1 MPTYSSSV
9 ERARPSLREGA
20 MTMQALDSNIILNV
34 AGRVARQPI
43 HEGTA
48 TRPEA
53 LSRLIARQRAAF
65 LRNGPP
71 SLAERRAN
79 LKKLRAALL
88 ARREDFQAA
97 LDADFGHRSRHET
110 ALMEMLLVTWG
121 IDYLHRNLRRFMRR
135 ERRHVALPMRLAR
148 AYVEYQPLGVI
159 GIVAPWN
166 YPFSL
171 ALMPLATA
179 LAAGNRAMIKPSELT
194 PATSDLLVS
203 LIAETF
209 SDDEV
214 AVVTGDAAVGAAFA
228 ALPFDHLFFTGST
241 AVGRAVMRA
250 ASEHLVPVTLELGGK
265 SPVLVDRGQPLDRVA
280 ADIAY
285 GKLANAGQ
293 TCIAPDYVLLH
304 EGDVDGFVHAWD
316 KAVAALYPKGP
327 ASEDYTSIVNVRHY
341 DRLRGLLDDA
351 RAKGARVVETG
362 RSPEHAQ
369 RRAHTLPPT
378 LVHHVHDDMRIMQE
392 EIFGPLLPI
401 VTYRDLAEAIAF
413 VNARPRP
420 LALYYFGTSATN
432 RRQVLTRTT
441 SGGVTINGTLLH
453 YPQDDLPFGGVG
465 ASGFGAYHGIE
476 GFRAFSHQK
485 AVFEVGRWN
494 GGALLRPPF
503 GRLTNVILSFMLG
516 HTRTTPGVAIEV
528 RNAAV
533 IHASIERVWSLLS
546 DVERWPSW
554 WRACQWVR
562 LESPMSAASVVFR
575 WKAHPVELRSAVVKS
590 DRPHCFAITAD
601 GRGVHA
607 ERTFTLHPTPDGS
620 STVVVSHETQVGPL
634 PWLGRAFLAPRLH
647 AVNQAMFDDLNRAAG
662 H

>member
-1 MPTYSSSV
+1 
-9 ERARPSLREGA
+9 
-20 MTMQALDSNIILNV
+20 MTMRALDAETLHNV
-34 AGRVARQPI
+34 AGPVVRQQTQGP
-43 HEGTA
+43 TS
-48 TRPEA
+48 TRSAA
-53 LSRLIARQRAAF
+53 LPGLLARQRAVF

-110 ALMEMLLVTWG
+110 AMMEMLVVTWG
-121 IDYLHRNLRRFMRR
+121 IDYLHKNLRRFMRR
-135 ERRHVALPMRLAR
+135 ERRHVALPMRRAR
-148 AYVEYQPLGVI
+148 AYVEYQPLGVV

-209 SDDEV
+209 SEDQV
-214 AVVTGDAAVGAAFA
+214 AVITGDASVGAAFS

-241 AVGRAVMRA
+241 AVGRVVMRA
-250 ASEHLVPVTLELGGK
+250 ASEQLVPVTLELGGK
-265 SPVLVDRGQPLDRVA
+265 SPVLVDREQPLARVA
-280 ADIAY
+280 TDIAY

-293 TCIAPDYVLLH
+293 TCVAPDYVLLH
-304 EGDVDGFVHAWD
+304 ESEVEAFIEAWN
-316 KAVAALYPKGP
+316 KAVAALYPEGP

-341 DRLRGLLDDA
+341 ERLRGLLDDA
-351 RAKGARVVETG
+351 RAKGARVVDTG
-362 RSPEHAQ
+362 PSEHAK

-378 LVHHVHDDMRIMQE
+378 LVLNVHDDMRIMQE
-392 EIFGPLLPI
+392 EIFGPVLPI
-401 VTYRDLAEAIAF
+401 VTYRDLDDAIAF

-420 LALYYFGTSATN
+420 LGLYYFGSSASN

-453 YPQDDLPFGGVG
+453 YVQDDLPFGGVG

-503 GRLTNVILSFMLG
+503 GRLTNVILSFMLRQTG
-516 HTRTTPGVAIEV
+516 TTSGAPIEV

-533 IHASIERVWSLLS
+533 IHAPAERVWDLLT

-554 WRACQWVR
+554 WRACRWVR
-562 LESPMSAASVVFR
+562 LESPTSAASVVFR

-607 ERTFTLHPTPDGS
+607 ERTFTLRTTPDGS
-620 STVVVSHETQVGPL
+620 STLVISHETQVGPM

-647 AVNQAMFDDLNRAAG
+647 AVNQAMFDDLDRAAG

>member
-1 MPTYSSSV
+1 
-9 ERARPSLREGA
+9 
-20 MTMQALDSNIILNV
+20 MTTQALDANAILND
-34 AGRVARQPI
+34 AGPVVRQPTQ
-43 HEGTA
+43 EGTT

-53 LSRLIARQRAAF
+53 LSRLLARQRAAF

-88 ARREDFQAA
+88 ARRADFEAA

-121 IDYLHRNLRRFMRR
+121 IDYLHKNLRRFMRR

-148 AYVEYQPLGVI
+148 AYVEYQPLGVL

-203 LIAETF
+203 LIAQTF
-209 SDDEV
+209 AEDEV
-214 AVVTGDAAVGAAFA
+214 AVVTGDAAIGAAFA

-250 ASEHLVPVTLELGGK
+250 ASEQLVPVTLELGGK
-265 SPVLVDRGQPLDRVA
+265 SPVLVDREQPLARVA

-304 EGDVDGFVHAWD
+304 EADVDAFVAAWD
-316 KAVAALYPKGP
+316 TAVAALYPDGA
-327 ASEDYTSIVNVRHY
+327 ASEDYTSIVNVRHFE
-341 DRLRGLLDDA
+341 RLRGLLDDA
-351 RAKGARVVETG
+351 RAQGARVVETG
-362 RSPEHAQ
+362 SSPEPAKRHAH
-369 RRAHTLPPT
+369 ALPPT
-378 LVHHVHDDMRIMQE
+378 LVFNVHDGMRIMQE

-401 VTYRDLAEAIAF
+401 VTYRDLSDAIAF

-420 LALYYFGTSATN
+420 LALYYFGSSATN

-503 GRLTNVILSFMLG
+503 GRLTNFILSLML
-516 HTRTTPGVAIEV
+516 RQDPTTPGVPIEV

-533 IHASIERVWSLLS
+533 IHAPTERVWDLLT

-554 WRACQWVR
+554 WRACRWVR
-562 LESPMSAASVVFR
+562 LESPTSGASVVFR

-607 ERTFTLHPTPDGS
+607 ERTFTLRTTPDGS
-620 STVVVSHETQVGPL
+620 STVVVSHETQVGLL

-647 AVNQAMFDDLNRAAG
+647 AVNQAMFDDLNRAAS
-662 H
+662 HHQ